1 MPEEVKK
8 EEGKQHKWT
17 LEERLD
23 NLQSQL
29 KQLEGAYS
37 KVVGAIEFCEAL
49 IKAEK
54 ETDEGK
60 PKK

>member
-8 EEGKQHKWT
+8 EEGKQHEWT

-23 NLQSQL
+23 NLKNQL
-29 KQLEGAYS
+29 KQVEQAYS

-49 IKAEK
+49 IDSENKEK
-54 ETDEGK
+54 ES
-60 PKK
+60 KK

>member
-8 EEGKQHKWT
+8 EEGKKHEWT

-23 NLQSQL
+23 NLQMQL
-29 KQLEGAYS
+29 KQVEQAYS
-37 KVVGAIEFCEAL
+37 KVQGAIEFCESL
-49 IKAEK
+49 VKAEK
-54 ETDEGK
+54 EK